1 MPGYL
6 NMMMQLKIIIELK
19 NINNFFQRLKFRQLK
34 MILKL
39 LKEDKSLKILSSKVI
54 YFLLEIC

>member
-34 MILKL
+34 MILRL

>member
-19 NINNFFQRLKFRQLK
+19 NINNFFQRLKFRQSK